1 MTALDST
8 RGLRRFVL
16 IAAVGVATLPA
27 MPALRVRGQTPA
39 VKFDVQS
46 ATGGAV
52 SPVYEGWYAVE
63 GKKYALFGYSN
74 RSLEEV
80 VDIPIG
86 PDNAVAPG
94 APDQGQP
101 TRFFP
106 GVHYGVFAAA
116 LPASAPTTEV
126 TWTLRTNGR
135 TLSIPVN
142 LDAVY
147 MISPQRETGTAYPG
161 NTPPVLKFDPTDR
174 NPAQGPKGIVVTR
187 TASVAS
193 PLTLD
198 VWVTDDGLPSGDRG
212 VTGRYRGLTLRWQ
225 AYRGAGSVRFS
236 NARPPIDQGKARTTV
251 TFAAPGSYT
260 LHVQAIDTMSIN
272 RCCWTNGYVTVT
284 VAGTAQRQ

>member
-8 RGLRRFVL
+8 PGLRRFVL

-27 MPALRVRGQTPA
+27 MPALGVRAQTPA
-39 VKFDVQS
+39 VKFDVQA

-86 PDNAVAPG
+86 PDNVVAPG
-94 APDQGQP
+94 SPDQGQP

-116 LPASAPTTEV
+116 LPTSAPTTEV

-161 NTPPVLKFDPTDR
+161 NTPPVLKFDPTG
-174 NPAQGPKGIVVTR
+174 NPAQGPKGVVVSR

-212 VTGRYRGLTLRWQ
+212 VTGRSRGLTLRWQ
-225 AYRGAGSVRFS
+225 AYRGAGGVRFS
-236 NARPPIDQGKARTTV
+236 NSRPPIDQGNARTTV

-284 VAGTAQRQ
+284 VAGSAQRP

>member
-27 MPALRVRGQTPA
+27 MPAPRVRAQTPA
-39 VKFDVQS
+39 VKFDVQA

-86 PDNAVAPG
+86 PDNAVVPG
-94 APDQGQP
+94 SPDQGQP

-106 GVHYGVFAAA
+106 GVHYGVFAAG
-116 LPASAPTTEV
+116 APTTEV

-161 NTPPVLKFDPTDR
+161 NTPPVLKFDPTGT
-174 NPAQGPKGIVVTR
+174 PAPGPTGIVVTR
-187 TASVAS
+187 TARGAR
-193 PLTLD
+193 PLPLV

-236 NARPPIDQGKARTTV
+236 NSRPPIEQGKARTTV
-251 TFAAPGSYT
+251 TFAVPGSYT